1 MASKFRTLETWAT
14 LSPVVVAGLG
24 EQYTIYAV
32 VENIGDRDGSVEVRL
47 LDGFKRNILDSR
59 VLFIPA
65 GGSAR
70 VVFVRVAPAVLTSS
84 YETFYLSYLNLE
96 TGQVD
101 WERLITVNY
110 IPRTV
115 RITANIPDTVKLG
128 DCVVITAKA
137 EYYSQGQWLPYSYV
151 IIRFWKGNF
160 TAYSVTANENGE
172 ASYRICFDQAGVQYV
187 AVDIP
192 DKATVYKYVTVEEE
206 AETSPPIP
214 LSTTTQ
220 VTVTAPTPPAPP
232 TPAPPAVVML
242 SILVSGYGTSEP
254 PAGLYYYD
262 RGTTVTIKAIPYENW
277 VFDHFLV
284 NGERR
289 TENPITITLDKDT
302 VVGVFFTLAPKPT
315 ITPTPAPTPTIT
327 PPTPT
332 VTPTPIPQ
340 PQPVPA
346 PPEVTPA
353 PAPTPTPTRVQPD
366 LVKLGLLGYL
376 IYELT
381 KRKR

>member
-14 LSPVVVAGLG
+14 LSASVTAGLG
-24 EQYTIYAV
+24 EQYVIYAI

-59 VLFIPA
+59 TLFIPA

-70 VVFVRVAPAVLTSS
+70 VEFVRLAPTTLTSS

-96 TGQVD
+96 TGSID

-137 EYYSQGQWLPYSYV
+137 EYYSQGQWLPYSYA
-151 IIRFWKGNF
+151 IIRFWKGNY
-160 TAYSVTANENGE
+160 TAYSVTANENGV
-172 ASYRICFDQAGVQYV
+172 ASYRICFDQAGTQYI

-192 DKATVYKYVTVEEE
+192 DKASVYKYVTVEEE
-206 AETSPPIP
+206 AETSPPTP
-214 LSTTTQ
+214 LSTTAQ
-220 VTVTAPTPPAPP
+220 VTVTAPTPPAVTP
-232 TPAPPAVVML
+232 TPTPTPTERVML
-242 SILVSGYGTSEP
+242 SILVSGYGTSDP
-254 PAGLYYYD
+254 PAGLYYYAK
-262 RGTTVTIKAIPYENW
+262 GTTVTIKAIPYEGW
-277 VFDHFLV
+277 VFSYFLV

-289 TENPITITLDKDT
+289 TENPITITLDRDT
-302 VVGVFFTLAPKPT
+302 VVGVFFTLAPKPIPT
-315 ITPTPAPTPTIT
+315 PTPVPTPAPA
-327 PPTPT
+327 
-332 VTPTPIPQ
+332 Q
-340 PQPVPA
+340 
-346 PPEVTPA
+346 
-353 PAPTPTPTRVQPD
+353 VQPSD

-381 KRKR
+381 RKR